1 MKLSGYTAFSSKKDP
16 SKRYV
21 RAHAVVQIEN
31 SGDGDGAGFTTQEIE
46 CDRSC
51 ENQLRGL
58 SFPADVDVEQR
69 LVTIRT
75 EYGERTGIVLTAVT
89 PVKRTAA

>member
-31 SGDGDGAGFTTQEIE
+31 SDGAGFTTQEID
-46 CDRSC
+46 CDSSC
-51 ENQLRGL
+51 ENQLRSL
-58 SFPADVDVEQR
+58 TFPADVDVEQR

-75 EYGERTGIVLTAVT
+75 DYGERTGIVLTSVA
-89 PVKRTAA
+89 PIKRTSA